1 MNNISPDIEITKKLL
16 HSLIHFPARST
27 NYKKIVQIVSQ
38 FYNLQKDDLMTKT
51 RRKEIVRPRQI
62 AMYLLRY
69 ELKESY
75 PSIGRKFGGKDHT
88 TAIYACEKIS
98 KEIENDSNLI
108 NDVNLI
114 KQRIYSGA
122 I

>member
-1 MNNISPDIEITKKLL
+1 
-16 HSLIHFPARST
+16 LIA
-27 NYKKIVQIVSQ
+27 
-38 FYNLQKDDLMTKT
+38 T

-62 AMYLLRY
+62 AMYLLRS

-98 KEIENDSNLI
+98 KEIENDLNLT

>member
-1 MNNISPDIEITKKLL
+1 MNNKSPDIEITKKLL
-16 HSLIHFPARST
+16 HSLIHFPIKST
-27 NYKKIVQIVSQ
+27 NYKKIVQMVTQ
-38 FYNLQKDDLMTKT
+38 FYDLKKDDLFIKT
-51 RRKEIVRPRQI
+51 RRKEIVKPRQI
-62 AMYLLRY
+62 AMYLLRS

-98 KEIENDSNLI
+98 KEIENNPNLI

-114 KQRIYSGA
+114 KQRIYSGS